1 MGFST
6 TCCEIYCFN
15 LHLHLHYPLLKLKA
29 ALNNLLAET
38 WMMLIIMDQ
47 GRIHPT
53 QLAMKHQSQT
63 LVIVESLKMRLVR
76 DLRNWTMPPGIL
88 FHSRIKL
95 TTKLLIL
102 ILKLVN
108 LLKRIYNSGRIL
120 RSLEII

>member
-1 MGFST
+1 MGGFST

-53 QLAMKHQSQT
+53 LLVMKHQSQT
-63 LVIVESLKMRLVR
+63 LVTVESQKMRCYRLIR
-76 DLRNWTMPPGIL
+76 DLRNWTSPPGIL
-88 FHSRIKL
+88 FRSRIKL

-102 ILKLVN
+102 ILK
-108 LLKRIYNSGRIL
+108 
-120 RSLEII
+120 